1 MHRTVVI
8 DESFKT
14 SFTDILINFFLFSPG
29 YHIVSVRKLR
39 TKKNELELIGL
50 VLYEP
55 IYDDVRR
62 KTWGLIRLINIFLI
76 Q

>member
-14 SFTDILINFFLFSPG
+14 SFTDILIIFFLFSLG
-29 YHIVSVRKLR
+29 YDIVSVRKLR
-39 TKKNELELIGL
+39 TMKNELELIGL
-50 VLYEP
+50 VLYGP

-62 KTWGLIRLINIFLI
+62 KTWGPN
-76 Q
+76 QVK